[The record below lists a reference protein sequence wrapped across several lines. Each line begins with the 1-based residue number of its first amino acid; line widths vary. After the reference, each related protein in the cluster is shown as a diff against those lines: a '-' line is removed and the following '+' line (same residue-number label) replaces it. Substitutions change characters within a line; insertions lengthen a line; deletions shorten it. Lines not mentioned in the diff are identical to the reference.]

1 MHDLKQLR
9 DGEFLYCSHNIPMW
23 KSQLCGSGMQTDP
36 TVSKP
41 INLDYGEEILV
52 AKWTAHLLNNNYA
65 LIAV

>member
-1 MHDLKQLR
+1 
-9 DGEFLYCSHNIPMW
+9 MW